1 MMALQKMIR
10 TYFFYIISYMY
21 EGTNTLIVLD
31 DSAASRDAEQRTNE
45 LVNLAFSARQNRISV
60 WVLTQQMTSIAK
72 PFRKNTTALALFY
85 TPSGKDMK
93 IIFED

>member
-10 TYFFYIISYMY
+10 TYFCYIISYMY
-21 EGTNTLIVLD
+21 KGTNTLIVLD
-31 DSAASRDAEQRTNE
+31 DRAASRDAEQRTNE
-45 LVNLAFSARQNRISV
+45 LVNLAFNAQHNRISV
-60 WVLTQQMTSIAK
+60 WVFTQMTSIAK
-72 PFRKNTTALALFY
+72 PFRKNTTALVLFY